1 MMAPLVTLAWKSLYN
16 RRSTA
21 ILTVVAIALSVAL
34 LLGVEKVRTG
44 ARESFANTISA
55 TDLIVGARSGQI
67 QLLLYSVFR
76 IGNATN
82 NVSWESY
89 RDIADWPGVAW
100 TVPLSLGDSHR
111 GFRVLGTTP
120 EYFEHYRYGYRRS
133 LAFAAGEPF
142 SELFD
147 AVVGADVARE
157 LGYDVGDEIVVAH
170 GLDDLGLAKHEDKP
184 FRVSGVLEKTGTPVD
199 RTVHVSLE
207 AIEAIHVDWAGGA
220 PPRAGQSVSA
230 EEVRRMD
237 LKPKAITAF
246 LVGLD
251 SRLAVFGLQRR
262 INTYREEP
270 LLAILPGVTLQELWD
285 SMGGFE
291 TTLLAISVL
300 VVGTGFMGMIAVSLG
315 ALNERRREM
324 AILRSVGARPAHV
337 FGLLVLES
345 GILAALGTITGLALL
360 YGGLFVV
367 QPLIETEFGLY
378 IPLSAPS
385 GWEMTLIGLVT
396 AAGFVSGAIPAYR
409 AYRNSLADGMMVH
422 T

>member
-21 ILTVVAIALSVAL
+21 ALTVIAIALSVAL

-44 ARESFANTISA
+44 ARESFANTISG
-55 TDLIVGARSGQI
+55 TDLIVGARSGPI

-82 NVSWESY
+82 NISWESY
-89 RDIADWPGVAW
+89 RDIAGWPSVAW

-120 EYFEHYRYGYRRS
+120 DYFQHYRYGQRRS
-133 LAFAAGEPF
+133 LAFAAGGPF
-142 SELFD
+142 SDLFD
-147 AVVGADVARE
+147 AVVGANVAQE
-157 LGYDVGDEIVVAH
+157 LGYEVGDPIVVAH
-170 GLDDLGLAKHEDKP
+170 GLDDLGLTKHQDKP
-184 FRVSGVLEKTGTPVD
+184 FRVSGILEKTGTPVD

-230 EEVRRMD
+230 DEVRRMN
-237 LKPKAITAF
+237 LEPKAITAF

-251 SRLAVFGLQRR
+251 SRLAVFGLQRKV
-262 INTYREEP
+262 NTYREEP

-285 SMGGFE
+285 SMSTME
-291 TTLLAISVL
+291 STLLAISIL
-300 VVGTGFMGMIAVSLG
+300 VVGSGLMGMIAVSLG

-337 FGLLVLES
+337 FGLLVIES
-345 GILAALGTITGLALL
+345 GTLAVLGAITGLTLL
-360 YGGLFVV
+360 YGGLLIA
-367 QPLIETEFGLY
+367 QPLIETEFGLH
-378 IPLSAPS
+378 IPLSVPTV
-385 GWEMTLIGLVT
+385 WELTLVGLVI
-396 AAGFVSGAIPAYR
+396 AAGFVSGAVPAYR